1 MKNMFREHFL
11 LSSLLIVFGS
21 IKLIF
26 NKSVGFNFGFILLLF
41 GGILLLYSIASYIKS
56 RKNTELEKEF
66 SKEYDERDMII
77 DGKAAHF
84 SLNLLVCE
92 LLIIMFL
99 SNFLVISTNTALF
112 ILLVSLIICDMVSRK
127 YYNHVL

>member
-1 MKNMFREHFL
+1 MFREHFL
-11 LSSLLIVFGS
+11 LSSLLIGFGS

-56 RKNTELEKEF
+56 RKTTELDKEF

-77 DGKAAHF
+77 DGKVAHF
-84 SLNLLVCE
+84 SLNLLICE

-99 SNFLVISTNTALF
+99 SNFLVISTNIALF
-112 ILLVSLIICDMVSRK
+112 ILLVSLIISDMVSRK

>member
-1 MKNMFREHFL
+1 M
-11 LSSLLIVFGS
+11 SSLLIVFGS

-26 NKSVGFNFGFILLLF
+26 NKSVGFNFGFILLLL

-56 RKNTELEKEF
+56 RNNTEIEKEL

-77 DGKAAHF
+77 DGKVAHF

-92 LLIIMFL
+92 LLIFMFL
-99 SNFLVISTNTALF
+99 SNFVVISINAVLF
-112 ILLVSLIICDMVSRK
+112 ILLVSLIISDMVSRK
-127 YYNHVL
+127 FYNHVL

>member
-1 MKNMFREHFL
+1 M
-11 LSSLLIVFGS
+11 SSLLIVFGS

-26 NKSVGFNFGFILLLF
+26 NESVGFNFGFILLLL
-41 GGILLLYSIASYIKS
+41 GGILLLYSIACYIKS
-56 RKNTELEKEF
+56 RNNTVIEKEL

-77 DGKAAHF
+77 DGKVAHL

-99 SNFLVISTNTALF
+99 SNFVVISTNAALF
-112 ILLVSLIICDMVSRK
+112 ILLVSLIISDMVSRK
-127 YYNHVL
+127 FYNHVL

>member
-1 MKNMFREHFL
+1 MFREHFL
-11 LSSLLIVFGS
+11 LSSLLIGFGS

-56 RKNTELEKEF
+56 RKTTELDKEF

-77 DGKAAHF
+77 DGKVAHF
-84 SLNLLVCE
+84 SLNLLICE
-92 LLIIMFL
+92 LLIIMFYQI
-99 SNFLVISTNTALF
+99 FL
-112 ILLVSLIICDMVSRK
+112 
-127 YYNHVL
+127 

>member
-1 MKNMFREHFL
+1 MFRDRFL

-26 NKSVGFNFGFILLLF
+26 NKSVGFNFGFILLLL

-56 RKNTELEKEF
+56 RNNTEVEKEL

-77 DGKAAHF
+77 DGKVAYF

-92 LLIIMFL
+92 LLIFMFL
-99 SNFLVISTNTALF
+99 SNFVVISINAALF
-112 ILLVSLIICDMVSRK
+112 ILLVSLIISDMVSRK
-127 YYNHVL
+127 FYNHVL

>member
-1 MKNMFREHFL
+1 MFRDRFL

-26 NKSVGFNFGFILLLF
+26 NKSVGFNFGFILLLL

-56 RKNTELEKEF
+56 RNNTEIEKEL

-77 DGKAAHF
+77 DGKVAYF

-92 LLIIMFL
+92 LLIFMFL
-99 SNFLVISTNTALF
+99 SNFVVISINAALF
-112 ILLVSLIICDMVSRK
+112 ILLVSLIISDMVSRK
-127 YYNHVL
+127 FYNHVL

>member
-1 MKNMFREHFL
+1 MKNMFRDRFL

-26 NKSVGFNFGFILLLF
+26 NKSVGFNFGFILLLL

-56 RKNTELEKEF
+56 RNNTEVEKEL

-77 DGKAAHF
+77 DGKVAYF

-92 LLIIMFL
+92 LLIFMFL
-99 SNFLVISTNTALF
+99 SNFVVISINAALF
-112 ILLVSLIICDMVSRK
+112 ILLVSLIISDMVSRK
-127 YYNHVL
+127 FYNHVL

>member
-1 MKNMFREHFL
+1 M
-11 LSSLLIVFGS
+11 SSLLIVFGS

-26 NKSVGFNFGFILLLF
+26 NKSVGFNFGFILLLL

-56 RKNTELEKEF
+56 RNNTEVEKEL

-77 DGKAAHF
+77 DGKVAYF

-92 LLIIMFL
+92 LLIFMFL
-99 SNFLVISTNTALF
+99 SNFVVISINAALF
-112 ILLVSLIICDMVSRK
+112 ILLVSLIISDMVSRK
-127 YYNHVL
+127 FYNHVL

>member
-1 MKNMFREHFL
+1 MKNMFRDRFL
-11 LSSLLIVFGS
+11 LSIVLIAFGS

-26 NKSVGFNFGFILLLF
+26 NKSEGFNFGFILLLI

-56 RKNTELEKEF
+56 RNNTELEMEL

-77 DGKAAHF
+77 DGKVAHF

-99 SNFLVISTNTALF
+99 SNYIVISTNVALF
-112 ILLVSLIICDMVSRK
+112 ILLVSLIISDMVSRRF
-127 YYNHVL
+127 YNHVL

>member
-1 MKNMFREHFL
+1 MFRDRFL

-26 NKSVGFNFGFILLLF
+26 NKSVGFNFGFILLLL

-56 RKNTELEKEF
+56 RNNTEIEKEL

-77 DGKAAHF
+77 DGKVAHF

-99 SNFLVISTNTALF
+99 SNFVVISTNAALF
-112 ILLVSLIICDMVSRK
+112 ILLVSLIISDMVSRK
-127 YYNHVL
+127 FYNHVL

>member
-1 MKNMFREHFL
+1 MFKDRFL

-26 NKSVGFNFGFILLLF
+26 NKSVGFNYGFILLLL
-41 GGILLLYSIASYIKS
+41 GGILLLYSIVSYIKF
-56 RKNTELEKEF
+56 KNNTEIEKEL

-77 DGKAAHF
+77 DGKVAHF
-84 SLNLLVCE
+84 SLNLLVYE

-99 SNFLVISTNTALF
+99 SNFVVISTNAALF
-112 ILLVSLIICDMVSRK
+112 ILLVSLIISDMVSRK
-127 YYNHVL
+127 FYYHVL

>member
-1 MKNMFREHFL
+1 MKNMFRDRFL

-26 NKSVGFNFGFILLLF
+26 NKSVGFNFGFILLLL

-56 RKNTELEKEF
+56 RNNTEIEKEL

-77 DGKAAHF
+77 DGKVAHF
-84 SLNLLVCE
+84 SLNLLLCE

-99 SNFLVISTNTALF
+99 SNFVVISTNAALF
-112 ILLVSLIICDMVSRK
+112 ILLVSLIISDMVSRK
-127 YYNHVL
+127 FYNHVL

>member
-1 MKNMFREHFL
+1 MKNMFRDRFL

-41 GGILLLYSIASYIKS
+41 GGILLLYSITSYIKS
-56 RKNTELEKEF
+56 RNNTELEKEL

-77 DGKAAHF
+77 DGKVAHF

-99 SNFLVISTNTALF
+99 SNFVVISTNAALF
-112 ILLVSLIICDMVSRK
+112 ILLVSLIISDMVSRK
-127 YYNHVL
+127 FYNHVL